1 MSGEAPKAVKKRDLK
16 PDITEEAAH
25 QLVASSIVSFIDQI
39 VNTAQ
44 PSIDLHESK

>member
-44 PSIDLHESK
+44 PSIDLH

>member
-25 QLVASSIVSFIDQI
+25 QLVA
-39 VNTAQ
+39 T
-44 PSIDLHESK
+44 